1 MSEISLW
8 INFGNQLFSL
18 IDSVLT
24 SIYTWFV
31 VYTWLTQN
39 GNLLFSGVVA
49 ISTVVYAFLTWQLV
63 SETRTMRKVQTEPS
77 LHMFIEPRDEHAEI
91 TDMFIQ
97 NIGMGVA
104 RNIKFNVLSDFMYY
118 RDRSLKED
126 YWLKDIHFLKNGL
139 ETLAPNQKIRVFSTS
154 FRDVREL
161 NSKTYFEIAIEYTN
175 FKGDE
180 YDPVVYSLDFLT
192 LPPIGMGKHDHMLDS
207 VRGIE
212 ENMKKVSSK
221 IGKFVNYSIENMQ
234 IIHHDDRLL
243 FATKNDKE
251 RIVTAKLLVKKALL
265 KFNYDW
271 KTCSQHHN
279 RNITDSMLRL
289 HSSIFL
295 EVATDVT
302 NMLPEKLI
310 GDLLSLVTEMNTLVH
325 ESDLADKREY
335 INRLE
340 EFANRILPMYNNFDE
355 FY

>member
-1 MSEISLW
+1 MNGTSLLTIYGNDLHSSI
-8 INFGNQLFSL
+8 INFLAAL
-18 IDSVLT
+18 
-24 SIYTWFV
+24 YA
-31 VYTWLTQN
+31 WLNPN
-39 GNLLFSGVVA
+39 GDLLLSGVVA

-118 RDRSLKED
+118 RDRSLKKD

-154 FRDVREL
+154 FRDVSEL
-161 NSKTYFEIAIEYTN
+161 NSKTYFEMAIEYTN
-175 FKGDE
+175 FKGDK
-180 YDPVVYSLDFLT
+180 YDSVYPLDFLT

-243 FATKNDKE
+243 SATENDKE

-271 KTCSQHHN
+271 KTCSQYHN

-310 GDLLSLVTEMNTLVH
+310 DDLLSLVTEMNTLVH

-340 EFANRILPMYNNFDE
+340 EFANRILLMYNNFE
-355 FY
+355 ESY